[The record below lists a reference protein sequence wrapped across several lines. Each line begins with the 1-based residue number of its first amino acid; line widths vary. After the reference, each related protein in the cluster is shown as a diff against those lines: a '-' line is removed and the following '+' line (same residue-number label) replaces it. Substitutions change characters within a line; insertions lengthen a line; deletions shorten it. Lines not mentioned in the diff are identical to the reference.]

1 MGTRWEQTKKTKK
14 SHPTP
19 SPKRKKSTP
28 CERMLTFLIGC
39 MKLVF
44 GKLSAEKLH
53 GVSGETCSGNRPGR
67 AVLWDI
73 TGEP

>member
-1 MGTRWEQTKKTKK
+1 MSWGRTWKLGELDRNRMGTRWEQKEKTKK

-28 CERMLTFLIGC
+28 CECMLTFLIGC

-44 GKLSAEKLH
+44 GKLSAE
-53 GVSGETCSGNRPGR
+53 VEWRER
-67 AVLWDI
+67 
-73 TGEP
+73 